1 MLADRVKS
9 LKPSPTLAVS
19 AKANELKSKGI
30 DIISFGAGEPDIDT
44 PSFVKEACMK
54 ALQEG
59 KTKYTPSSGI
69 LPLREAI
76 AVKLKK
82 ENNVEY
88 SPSEI
93 VVSTGAKMILFLI
106 FMSIL
111 NEGDE
116 VIVPS
121 PYWVSYPE
129 QIRLFG
135 GVPVFAEL
143 KEENDFELTIDILKQ
158 YVSHKTKALIINSPS
173 NPTGAVISK
182 ENLEKIVEFCVE
194 RNIFIIS
201 DECYEHFVYDGAC
214 MISPASFGKEARDI
228 TFTVNAFSKTFSM
241 TGWRVGYVACPLEY
255 AKIIGDLNSQ
265 SVSNVTSFAQWGAL
279 EALKNERS
287 KDFIE
292 SMKNTFAKRRSHLM
306 DVLDKHQIPYSRPKG
321 AFYMF
326 IDLTKYKNYFK
337 DDIEMS
343 SYILEKGNVALVP
356 GSSFGKDFW
365 ARLSYCV
372 SEDVLT
378 EGVKRISE
386 ALGSL

>member
-1 MLADRVKS
+1 MLADRVKTI
-9 LKPSPTLAVS
+9 KPSPTLAVS
-19 AKANELKSKGI
+19 AKANELKAKGI

-44 PSFVKEACMK
+44 PIFVKEACIK
-54 ALQEG
+54 ALEDG

-69 LPLREAI
+69 PALREAI
-76 AVKLKK
+76 ANKLNK
-82 ENNVEY
+82 ENNIDY

-143 KEENDFELTIDILKQ
+143 KEENNFELTLDILKK
-158 YVSHKTKALIINSPS
+158 YVSPKTKAIIINSPS

-182 ENLEKIVEFCVE
+182 EDLEKIVEFCIE
-194 RNIFIIS
+194 KNIFIIS
-201 DECYEHFVYDGAC
+201 DECYEHFVYDDAF
-214 MISPASFGKEARDI
+214 MVSPASFSKDARKI

-241 TGWRVGYVACPLEY
+241 TGWRVGYVACPIEY
-255 AKIIGDLNSQ
+255 AKIIADLNSQ

-279 EALKNERS
+279 EALQNEKS

-292 SMKNTFAKRRSHLM
+292 NMKNTFAKRRKHLI
-306 DVLDKHQIPYSRPKG
+306 DILNKYQIPYSKPKG

-326 IDLTKYKNYFK
+326 IDLTKYKNHFK
-337 DDIEMS
+337 DDIQMS
-343 SYILEKGNVALVP
+343 SFILEKGRVALVP
-356 GSSFGKDFW
+356 GSSFGKEFW

-372 SEDVLT
+372 SEDTLT
-378 EGVKRISE
+378 EGVKRIYE
-386 ALGSL
+386 ALSSL

>member
-1 MLADRVKS
+1 MFADRVKT

-19 AKANELKSKGI
+19 AKANELKAKGI

-44 PSFVKEACMK
+44 PSFVKEACIK

-69 LPLREAI
+69 LLLREAI
-76 AVKLKK
+76 ANKLKK
-82 ENNVEY
+82 ENGIDY

-143 KEENDFELTIDILKQ
+143 IEENNFELTIDTLKR
-158 YVSHKTKALIINSPS
+158 YVSPKTKAIIINSPS

-182 ENLEKIVEFCVE
+182 ENLGKIVEFCIE
-194 RNIFIIS
+194 KNIFIIS
-201 DECYEHFVYDGAC
+201 DECYEHFVYEDAY
-214 MISPASFGKEARDI
+214 MVSPASFSKEARKI

-241 TGWRVGYVACPLEY
+241 TGWRVGYVACPIEY
-255 AKIIGDLNSQ
+255 AKIIADINSQ

-279 EALKNERS
+279 EALNNDKS
-287 KDFIE
+287 KEFIE
-292 SMKNTFAKRRSHLM
+292 NMKNTFAKRRKHLM
-306 DVLDKHQIPYSRPKG
+306 DMLDKHQIPYSKPKG

-326 IDLTKYKNYFK
+326 INLTKYRKYFK

-343 SYILEKGNVALVP
+343 SFILEKGKVALVP

-372 SEDVLT
+372 SEDTLSK
-378 EGVKRISE
+378 GVERISE
-386 ALGSL
+386 ALSNL

>member
-143 KEENDFELTIDILKQ
+143 KEENDFELTLDILKQ
-158 YVSHKTKALIINSPS
+158 YVSPKTKALIINSPS

-279 EALKNERS
+279 EALKNEKS

-292 SMKNTFAKRRSHLM
+292 NMKNTFAKRRSHLM